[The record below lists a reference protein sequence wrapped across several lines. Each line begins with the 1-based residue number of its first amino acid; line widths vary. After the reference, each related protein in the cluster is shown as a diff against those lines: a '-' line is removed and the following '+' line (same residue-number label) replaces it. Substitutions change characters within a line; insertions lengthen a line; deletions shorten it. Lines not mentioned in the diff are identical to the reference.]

1 MCNLVVCGADPP
13 TPLKKL
19 CMDPTLRPQYYQP
32 FKMQT
37 PEYHHHIIRRY
48 FLMHYVT
55 WYIPLRY
62 IAMWDMHWS
71 NDLAHFSEVSRYRY
85 WCAVGL
91 IQFSGLTWLDN
102 QQHWF
107 ELSRP
112 NHMHST
118 EPLPGYG
125 KTFCLYITLKRTDSE
140 VYRRRRRGREGGN
153 FSLGYMCQDRV
164 ITYKNRTT
172 WHASKCIR
180 R

>member
-1 MCNLVVCGADPP
+1 
-13 TPLKKL
+13 
-19 CMDPTLRPQYYQP
+19 
-32 FKMQT
+32 MQT

-55 WYIPLRY
+55 WYISLRY

-102 QQHWF
+102 QQRWF